1 MKNLRPEDEN
11 IITDIR
17 NLFRIKKRVNYTAN
31 KNIRNLF
38 RLEKN

>member
-17 NLFRIKKRVNYTAN
+17 NLFRIKKGANYSAN
-31 KNIRNLF
+31 KKYKKSF
-38 RLEKN
+38 